1 MPGMT
6 IFIWPFRSYENPN
19 YLLRL
24 LPAHARLSPKVIN
37 FSLVATCPPTDDI
50 LPISTAAHQ
59 FASALISNSL
69 TSGWFIRV
77 ANIKAVLPLLS

>member
-1 MPGMT
+1 MT

-37 FSLVATCPPTDDI
+37 FSLVGDMPPY
-50 LPISTAAHQ
+50 
-59 FASALISNSL
+59 
-69 TSGWFIRV
+69 R
-77 ANIKAVLPLLS
+77 

>member
-37 FSLVATCPPTDDI
+37 FSLVGDMPPTDDI

-59 FASALISNSL
+59 FAPVLISNSL